1 MIQKSQNW
9 ENFVCRKIQ
18 KIQIES
24 DERNWMDMIDDK
36 KSYERDH
43 MVESKE
49 DNLESKE
56 SVTDE
61 RDKIENP
68 E

>member
-1 MIQKSQNW
+1 
-9 ENFVCRKIQ
+9 
-18 KIQIES
+18 
-24 DERNWMDMIDDK
+24 MDMIDDK